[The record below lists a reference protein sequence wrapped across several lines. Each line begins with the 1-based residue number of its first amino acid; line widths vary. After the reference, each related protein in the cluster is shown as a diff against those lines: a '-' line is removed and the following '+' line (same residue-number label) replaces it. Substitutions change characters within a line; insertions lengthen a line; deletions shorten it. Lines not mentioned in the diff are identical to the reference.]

1 MKLNMKS
8 AVIAGL
14 AFLVI
19 TGVAATQPRDST
31 VRYRNLKVLP
41 KNVTSKTLSHIMID
55 EFEDGLGV
63 GCNFCHV
70 KENNSNKLD
79 YASDAKPEKQIARSM
94 MRMTMSINKKFFNL
108 KHASL
113 GDSSIVVT
121 CGTCHHGQPRPEESS
136 F

>member
-1 MKLNMKS
+1 M
-8 AVIAGL
+8 AGL
-14 AFLVI
+14 VFLVI
-19 TGVAATQPRDST
+19 TGVAATQPGDSG

-41 KNVTSKTLSHIMID
+41 KNVSSKTLSHVMID

-63 GCNFCHV
+63 SCNFCHV
-70 KENNSNKLD
+70 KESNSNKLD

-94 MRMTMSINKKFFNL
+94 MRMTMSINKKFFDL
-108 KHASL
+108 KHPSL

-121 CGTCHHGQPRPEESS
+121 CSTCHHGQPRPDESS